1 MTDQMMEACDD
12 GPGKSGRDRQES
24 LLALHE
30 TALDAITHGLCVF
43 DAAYRIALHNRRF
56 LELFGLAAAVVR
68 PGLAMRDLLKHSAD
82 RGNFVGVAFD
92 AVWQAR
98 SQRLAR
104 AEPFDDCQALADG
117 RIIAI
122 SYRPTT
128 DGGWVAT
135 YADVTA
141 HHRLEQAYRL
151 QVMRFEQALGNMAH
165 GLAMYGPD
173 ERLIVCNR
181 HYIEHFDLDPAVV
194 QPGVSLYDVLQHF
207 IDRGT
212 YVGMTGQELYDES
225 HRRLTEVGRCD
236 FVRPLAD
243 GRYLSIRNRPTA
255 GGGWVITSE
264 DITDREHAAEELRE
278 QHRRFDAA
286 LNNMSQGLCMFDGQH
301 RLTVCNEQYISMFR
315 ADPAVVKP
323 GVSLRGVF
331 EHGVAIGIYPGATA
345 EELVERRMAAMADRV
360 TKTYDQKMADGR
372 RIEIT
377 ICPLPDGGWIGTFE
391 DVTDLRQVEA
401 ERAMAIAEVQEQNLL
416 LDATLDSMAQG
427 LCVFDPDL
435 RVVVRNK
442 RYLEFYGLDPEACK
456 PGTPLIDLMRLSVAR
471 GIHLQ
476 GYDADA
482 VMADFKARLLDKGE
496 PMLTRRLADGRVV
509 AVRSRPMAN
518 GGWVTTF
525 EDITERERAAEELSE
540 QYRRFDAALNNMA
553 HGLCMLDE
561 RLSLIVCNQ
570 RYLDM
575 YRLSPDVVR
584 PGVSM
589 RKIVEHSVA
598 IGNYQDM
605 SADDLLKGYF
615 ERLRAGNYVSHR
627 QLADG
632 RIFKVVYEPMEHGG
646 WVATH
651 EDVTERHK
659 AEQHIAHMAHH
670 DALTDLPNRV
680 LFRDKMAEG
689 LTDVEHGGDPLAVF
703 CLDLD
708 HFKSVNDTLGHPVG
722 DRLLRAVS
730 ERLMLAVGP
739 QGTIARLGG
748 DEFAILMRTARP
760 QDSEALARRLVALM
774 AEPFVIDGQVINT
787 GSSIGIAVA
796 PQDGTA
802 ADHLM
807 KCADLALYRAK
818 SEGRGMF
825 RFFEPDMSARIQARR
840 ELELD
845 LRQALGAGE
854 FHLVFQPQVRA
865 ATEVLTG
872 FETLLR
878 WTHPARGAVSPAE
891 FIPLAEETG
900 LILPI
905 GEWVLRGACM
915 EAARWPDP
923 IKVAVNLS
931 PVQFKNRSLVA
942 MVVNALAASGL
953 PPHRLEL
960 EITEAVLLQKDDV
973 TIAMLHELRALG
985 IRISMDDFGV
995 GYSSLSYLRS
1005 FPFDKIKIDRSFIAD
1020 LDRNKDNAA
1029 IVRAMADLGTSLRI
1043 ETTAEGVETPEQ
1055 LAIVRACGCTE
1066 IQGYLISP
1074 PKPAADA
1081 LDLIARLYRKAVAA

>member
-1 MTDQMMEACDD
+1 MTDACLDKHD
-12 GPGKSGRDRQES
+12 ARGCDQQPDMLG
-24 LLALHE
+24 LHE
-30 TALDAITHGLCVF
+30 AALDAITHGLCVF
-43 DAAYRIALHNRRF
+43 DAGLKLALHNRRYI
-56 LELFGLAAAVVR
+56 ELFGLAADVVR

-82 RGNFVGVAFD
+82 RGNFAGAPFD
-92 AVWQAR
+92 AVWQSR
-98 SQRLAR
+98 TERLAR
-104 AEPFDDCQALADG
+104 RTPFDECQELADG
-117 RIIAI
+117 RVIAI
-122 SYRPTT
+122 NYRPVAG
-128 DGGWVAT
+128 GGWVAT

-173 ERLIVCNR
+173 ERLIVCNS
-181 HYIEHFDLDPAVV
+181 HYIEHFGLDPAVV
-194 QPGVSLYDVLQHF
+194 VPGVSLYDVLQHF
-207 IDRGT
+207 VAQGT

-225 HRRLTEVGRCD
+225 HRRLNEIGRCD

-243 GRYLSIRNRPTA
+243 GRYLSIRNRPMA

-264 DITDREHAAEELRE
+264 DITEREHAAENLRE

-286 LNNMSQGLCMFDGQH
+286 LNNMSQGLCMFDAQH
-301 RLTVCNEQYISMFR
+301 RLTVCNEQYVSMFK

-323 GVSLRGVF
+323 GISLREVF
-331 EHGVAIGIYPGATA
+331 EHGVATGIYPGATA
-345 EELVERRMAAMADRV
+345 EQLVERRLAAMADQV
-360 TKTYDQKMADGR
+360 TRTYDQTMADGR
-372 RIEIT
+372 RIEVT

-391 DVTDLRQVEA
+391 DVTELRQVET

-416 LDATLDSMAQG
+416 FDATLDSMAQG
-427 LCVFDPDL
+427 LCVFDQDL
-435 RVVVRNK
+435 RVVVRNR
-442 RYLEFYGLDPEACK
+442 RYLELYGLDAEVCK
-456 PGTPLIDLMRLSVAR
+456 PGTPLIDLMRTSVAH
-471 GIHLQ
+471 GIHLSD
-476 GYDADA
+476 YDADA
-482 VMADFKARLLDKGE
+482 VMADFKSRLLDEGA
-496 PMLTRRLADGRVV
+496 PMLIRHLADGRVL
-509 AVRSRPMAN
+509 AIRSRPMAN

-525 EDITERERAAEELSE
+525 EDITEREQAAEELRE
-540 QYRRFDAALNNMA
+540 QYRRFDAALNNMG

-575 YRLSPDVVR
+575 YGLSHDIVR

-589 RKIVEHSVA
+589 RRIVEHSVT
-598 IGNYQDM
+598 IGNYDGV
-605 SADDLLKGYF
+605 SVDELLSGYF
-615 ERLRAGNYVSHR
+615 QRLRAGDYVSHR
-627 QLADG
+627 HLADG
-632 RIFKVVYEPMEHGG
+632 RIFKVVYQPMEHGG

-689 LTDVEHGGDPLAVF
+689 LAEVELGGNPLAVF

-730 ERLMLAVGP
+730 ERLALAVGP
-739 QGTIARLGG
+739 QGMIARLGG
-748 DEFAILMRTARP
+748 DEFAILMRPSRP
-760 QDSEALARRLVALM
+760 REAEELARRLVGLM

-787 GSSIGIAVA
+787 GLSVGIAVA
-796 PQDGTA
+796 PQDGLA

-818 SEGRGMF
+818 SQGRGML

-840 ELELD
+840 ALELD

-865 ATEVLTG
+865 SNEALAG
-872 FETLLR
+872 FEALLR
-878 WTHPARGAVSPAE
+878 WTHPQRGAVSPAE

-923 IKVAVNLS
+923 LKVAVNLS
-931 PVQFKNRSLVA
+931 PVQFKNRGLVA
-942 MVVNALAASGL
+942 MIVHALAASGL
-953 PPHRLEL
+953 PPQRLEL
-960 EITEAVLLQKDDV
+960 EITEAVLLQNDDV

-985 IRISMDDFGV
+985 IRIAMDDFGV

-1029 IVRAMADLGTSLRI
+1029 IVRAMADLGASLRI

-1066 IQGYLISP
+1066 IQGYLISAP
-1074 PKPAADA
+1074 RPAADA
-1081 LDLIARLYRKAVAA
+1081 LDLIGRLCGEAVAA